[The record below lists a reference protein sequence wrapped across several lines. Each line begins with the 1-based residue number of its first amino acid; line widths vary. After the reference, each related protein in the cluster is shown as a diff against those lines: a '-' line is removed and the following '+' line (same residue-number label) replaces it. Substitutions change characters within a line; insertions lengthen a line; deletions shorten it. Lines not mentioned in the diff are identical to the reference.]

1 MRFLCAP
8 TKSTARSCA
17 VAAAVAAAVV
27 SQRCCS
33 RLSFH
38 LNLKARLSLV
48 ASRRDSA
55 RLGSPCLGCTR
66 LCSALPSVAAA
77 AAAAVS
83 CVVRNVSL
91 TIIMSKIVRC
101 SGAGCAVA
109 AVFDCYTSFYGNS
122 SFTDFTSLRRT
133 QKAATATATT
143 TFAAATSAA
152 AITGMKWV
160 KIELGALIASKES
173 ARRRGGSAR
182 E

>member
-1 MRFLCAP
+1 MRTYKVDGAQL
-8 TKSTARSCA
+8 RSRRC
-17 VAAAVAAAVV
+17 
-27 SQRCCS
+27 SLCCS
-33 RLSFH
+33 RQSALLS
-38 LNLKARLSLV
+38 ARLSFKFKSSFKFRCRGGV
-48 ASRRDSA
+48 T
-55 RLGSPCLGCTR
+55 RLGSPCLGFTR
-66 LCSALPSVAAA
+66 LCSALPSAAV
-77 AAAAVS
+77 AVS

-101 SGAGCAVA
+101 TGAGCAVA

-133 QKAATATATT
+133 QKAATTTA
-143 TFAAATSAA
+143 AA

-173 ARRRGGSAR
+173 ASGRRGIAR